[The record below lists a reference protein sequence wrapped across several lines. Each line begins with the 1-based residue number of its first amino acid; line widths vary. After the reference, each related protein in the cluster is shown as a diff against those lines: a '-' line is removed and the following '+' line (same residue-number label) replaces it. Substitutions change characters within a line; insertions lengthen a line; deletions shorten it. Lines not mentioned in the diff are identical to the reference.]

1 MRALALYG
9 ETVTMAASMP
19 LNAMSA
25 PQCCASSF
33 VDKPVYISPPIHD
46 WATRP
51 ALNPDL
57 DFAAIVQQYA
67 PRLAAEPAARR
78 ALAHLPAVPP

>member
-1 MRALALYG
+1 VRALALYG

-57 DFAAIVQQYA
+57 DFAAIVQQ
-67 PRLAAEPAARR
+67 
-78 ALAHLPAVPP
+78 